1 MSTTDRRHEL
11 TITVRTAREKGVEA
25 VNDAGRQATGQ
36 LNLGDPLILATID
49 VFEDLLRRDQ
59 VTRSEELAVLGSYLY
74 RALFSGEIEALFQ
87 DEIRIARAANRRL
100 RLQLTFTAEQEELIS
115 LPWEFLYC
123 QDAKSGDFLATR
135 VDLVL
140 ARFFPIGQNR
150 QSFMPESGPLKIL
163 VGVSRPEGLDTI
175 VAQPVIDAIESL
187 AQSGAGAE
195 DRSAAPIVV
204 SVLKQ
209 PNTDNF
215 VKALAEF
222 KPHIFHFIGHGRFA
236 NKKAQIAFTQVNS
249 NQVFWCDDGQ
259 LVKCFQ
265 RTQVFPRLVFLQMC
279 EGGETGVNRMA
290 LTSFTG
296 FAPRLLSADI
306 PAVIAMKYV
315 IRNGDAIKF
324 SQTFYQE
331 LAKGKPIDEAAQLGR
346 DQIGFDHGYS
356 NRVFGT
362 PILFIHSYDGIIQ
375 PTAPTPADDAPKPS
389 APAAPV
395 AAPAVQP
402 ATEPSTVLRAGPTP
416 LSPNL
421 TWGAATVAPGGGQS
435 ALTMR
440 LGEQRGSTPAMPD
453 AIAAVGDVVSAVMAA
468 GERKI
473 GQLPLTLAEK
483 ALLFNWLAAL
493 EPELRGQDK
502 AAIQSLL
509 LQRSQLAGSDLT
521 LIQVLLAMTLA
532 AQ

>member
-1 MSTTDRRHEL
+1 MTERKHEL

-25 VNDAGRQATGQ
+25 INDAGRVATGQ
-36 LNLGDPLILATID
+36 LNLSDPLTLATID

-59 VTRSEELAVLGSYLY
+59 VTRNEELAVLGSYLY
-74 RALFSGEIEALFQ
+74 RALFDGEIEALFQ
-87 DEIRIARAANRRL
+87 DELRAARTAGRRL
-100 RLQLTFTAEQEELIS
+100 RLQLTFTAEEEDLIS

-123 QDAKSGDFLATR
+123 QDPKSGDFLATR
-135 VDLVL
+135 VDLML

-150 QSFMPESGPLKIL
+150 QLLKPDSGPLKIL
-163 VGVSRPEGLDTI
+163 VGVSRPEGLETI
-175 VAQPVIDAIESL
+175 VAQPVIEAIENL
-187 AQSGAGAE
+187 AQVNGE
-195 DRSAAPIVV
+195 ERPAAPIVV

-209 PNTDNF
+209 PNTDSF
-215 VKALAEF
+215 VKALADF

-249 NQVFWCDDGQ
+249 NQVFWCDDAQ

-265 RTQVFPRLVFLQMC
+265 RTQAFPRLVFLQMC

-296 FAPRLLSADI
+296 FAPRLLSAEI

-324 SQTFYQE
+324 SQTFYHE
-331 LAKGKPIDEAAQLGR
+331 LAQGKPIDEAVQLGR

-375 PTAPTPADDAPKPS
+375 PAASPPIEDAPKPS
-389 APAAPV
+389 APAGP
-395 AAPAVQP
+395 AAPSGSLVPDDSQ
-402 ATEPSTVLRAGPTP
+402 TLLRAGPAPTGVT
-416 LSPNL
+416 LA
-421 TWGAATVAPGGGQS
+421 WGAAAVAPGSGPTAADLRLS
-435 ALTMR
+435 AW
-440 LGEQRGSTPAMPD
+440 RGLSQPASDTASAP
-453 AIAAVGDVVSAVMAA
+453 GDIVSVIMAA

-473 GQLPLTLAEK
+473 SQLPLTVAEK

-493 EPELRGQDK
+493 EPELGGKDR
-502 AAIQSLL
+502 AAIQNLL

-521 LIQVLLAMTLA
+521 LIQILLAMTMA